1 VAETGASEV
10 GRRRQA
16 WGSVEPVDEP
26 RELELRR
33 YLECQRELAAQLI
46 DGDSLEQVSPGF
58 LATIAQLLRWEAGA
72 LWEVVE
78 GSPALRFVGGWSA
91 PGVDAEPL
99 WQLSRELS
107 FQSGEGLPG
116 KAWESGEIAFAPE
129 FTNKPGYPRRQLAIE
144 LGFSAALAIPV
155 PTGPTREVLAVAEFY
170 THSFDAKS
178 EQLLALLSNFA
189 EQLASFIARRRT
201 EAEIR
206 EAEEFKTAVM
216 TSSLD
221 CIVGMDHEGAVIE
234 FNAAA
239 ERLFGYSRKQAMGR
253 DLAELIVPE
262 ELRERHREGLR
273 RYLETGEGEIID
285 RRTELPALCSD
296 GTVIPVELTV
306 TRISGAEPPIFTGFL
321 RDTTDRADAERV
333 RQHMAEVVRGSQ
345 DAVLSKD
352 LEGIVTSWNP
362 AAERLYGY
370 SAEAAIGRHIS
381 FLIPPDHKDEEKVIL
396 DRIRHGERLETY
408 ETERIRAD
416 GARVAVSLTISQI
429 RSQVHGVIG
438 ASVIARDVTSV
449 KRRRQAQDFLLA
461 ASRLLDSS
469 LDPDRTARTIVETAV
484 PELAELCVIDFLRD
498 DGWLGD
504 SIVGGIDP
512 AAAARLE
519 EIRRASPLDPTG
531 GHPVAQVLRAGKPMV
546 WRDLKA
552 PEVIE
557 DVAQNDDHRQ
567 LMDDAGY
574 NSAAVVPLVARG
586 STLGALSFLHA
597 HGDRRYDPDDLEFL
611 AELGERAALVL
622 DNARLYRERAV
633 MAENL
638 QRGLRPPRPEDVAG
652 LGISVVFEA
661 AGDGIEIGGDVYDVL
676 PSDDGCWILVGDV
689 AGKGSA
695 AAGVSVA
702 VRHSVRGLTREIDEP
717 EEVLARVNELLLAGS
732 SLNDF
737 ATAVLVRMRRDG
749 DRWHLALA
757 SAGHPPAIHVT
768 PAGPVQLG
776 GGAVLG
782 GWRDPAIERHEASFG
797 PDDTLIFC
805 TDGWLEAGPVDS
817 HHEPEDFAAMAHSL
831 AGLGLDELTAN
842 LRADALERGS
852 GNLRDDL
859 VVLAVRPAAPTPSG
873 RWRGSKLIRAY

>member
-1 VAETGASEV
+1 ME
-10 GRRRQA
+10 Q
-16 WGSVEPVDEP
+16 PLDF
-26 RELELRR
+26 ELRR
-33 YLECQRELAAQLI
+33 YLQCQRELAAELI
-46 DGDSLEQVSPGF
+46 DGESLQQVASRF
-58 LATIAQLLRWEAGA
+58 LATLGGLLRWQAGG

-78 GSPALRFVGGWSA
+78 GEPALRFVSGWSV
-91 PGVDAEPL
+91 PEVEAEPL
-99 WQLSRELS
+99 WQLSRELA
-107 FQSGEGLPG
+107 FEAGKGLPG
-116 KAWESGEIAFAPE
+116 GAWESGEITLAPE
-129 FTNKPGYPRRQLAIE
+129 FTTKPGYPRRELATK
-144 LGFSAALAIPV
+144 LGFNAALAIPV
-155 PTGPTREVLAVAEFY
+155 PTGPSQEVLAVAEFF

-178 EQLLALLSNFA
+178 EQLLELLSTFA
-189 EQLASFIARRRT
+189 EQLAAFISRRRV
-201 EAEIR
+201 EAKIR
-206 EAEEFKTAVM
+206 EAEEFKSAVM
-216 TSSLD
+216 ASSLD
-221 CIVGMDHEGAVIE
+221 CIVGMDHHGAVIE

-239 ERLFGYSRKQAMGR
+239 ERLFGFSREETLGR
-253 DLAELIVPE
+253 ELAELIVPE
-262 ELRERHREGLR
+262 ELRENHREGLR
-273 RYLETGEGEIID
+273 AYLEGGEGKIID
-285 RRTELPALCSD
+285 QRVELPALRKD
-296 GTVIPVELTV
+296 GTVIPVEVTV
-306 TRISGAEPPIFTGFL
+306 TRISGSEPPVFTGFL

-333 RQHMAEVVRGSQ
+333 RQHMAEVVRGTQ

-352 LEGIVTSWNP
+352 LEGIVTTWNP

-381 FLIPPDHKDEEKVIL
+381 FLIPPDHKNEEQMIL
-396 DRIRHGERLETY
+396 DKVRQGERLDTY
-408 ETERIRAD
+408 ETERLRAD
-416 GARVAVSLTISQI
+416 GARIAVALTISQI
-429 RSQVHGVIG
+429 RSPVHGVIG
-438 ASVIARDVTSV
+438 ASVIARDVTAV

-469 LDPDRTARTIVETAV
+469 LDPDRTARTILETAV
-484 PELAELCVIDFLRD
+484 PELAELCVLDYLRA

-512 AAAARLE
+512 SAAARLE
-519 EIRRASPLDPTG
+519 EIRRASPLNPAG
-531 GHPVAQVLRAGKPMV
+531 EHPVAQVLRAGKPMV

-552 PEVIE
+552 PGVVE
-557 DVAQNDDHRQ
+557 DVAQNEDHRQ

-574 NSAAVVPLVARG
+574 NSAAVVPLIARG
-586 STLGALSFLHA
+586 RTLGALSFLHA

-633 MAENL
+633 IAENL
-638 QRGLRPPRPEDVAG
+638 QRGLRPPRPAEVPG

-661 AGDGIEIGGDVYDVL
+661 AGEGIEIGGDVFDVL
-676 PSDDGCWILVGDV
+676 PSEDGCWILVGDV

-749 DRWHLALA
+749 EGWHLTLA
-757 SAGHPPAIHVT
+757 CAGHPPAIHAT
-768 PAGPVQLG
+768 PSGPVQLG

-782 GWRDPAIERHEASFG
+782 GWEAPAIERHETRFG
-797 PDDTLIFC
+797 PEDTLVLC
-805 TDGWLEAGPVDS
+805 TDGWLEAGPVTS

-831 AGLGLDELTAN
+831 ADLSLDELTSQ
-842 LRADALERGS
+842 LRADALQRGS

-859 VVLAVRPAAPTPSG
+859 VVLAVRPTAATPSDVG
-873 RWRGSKLIRAY
+873 RRAKLVRA